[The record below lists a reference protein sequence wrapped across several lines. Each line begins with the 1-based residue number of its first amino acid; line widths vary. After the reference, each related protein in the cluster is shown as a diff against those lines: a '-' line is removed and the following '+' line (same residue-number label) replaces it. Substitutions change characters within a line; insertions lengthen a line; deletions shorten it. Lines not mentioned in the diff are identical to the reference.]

1 MLSPIEVKT
10 EVSENRI
17 KGSEALLRGVVLDQR
32 PWHVLHVRSNFEKR
46 VTQHLAV
53 REVEH
58 YLPLYKDKVKWTD
71 RTVVTERPLFSGYVF
86 VRFSPEARITVV
98 SVPGVVRSLGDE
110 DGNLVSCAELDKIR
124 VGLDSGLSLRPHP
137 RISAGSR
144 VRIRTGV
151 FEGVEGVVTEI
162 RQQCKVVI
170 TLAAVHQ
177 CFSLE
182 VNSDDIEV
190 LKRPASKLNSMT
202 NGVSANWRLQ
212 AAKI

>member
-1 MLSPIEVKT
+1 MVPPNEAKIEV
-10 EVSENRI
+10 SGDPI
-17 KGSEALLRGVVLDQR
+17 KGSETPLRDDLDQR

-58 YLPLYKDKVKWTD
+58 YLPLYKDRVKWTD
-71 RTVVTERPLFSGYVF
+71 RTVVAERPLFSGYVF
-86 VRFSPEARITVV
+86 VRFSPETRIAVI

-110 DGNLVSCAELDKIR
+110 AGNLVSCAELDKIK
-124 VGLDSGLSLRPHP
+124 VGLDSGLMMRPHP
-137 RISAGSR
+137 RISAGTR
-144 VRIRTGV
+144 VRIRTGI
-151 FEGVEGVVTEI
+151 FEGVEGVVTEL

-182 VNSDDIEV
+182 VSLDDIEV
-190 LKRPASKLNSMT
+190 LKRPASKLNAMS
-202 NGVSANWRLQ
+202 NGASVNWRLQ